1 MHKIPSLCLFFSYAG
16 SLFITPS
23 LFPLLHSLYLKG
35 SRLIFSLEGE
45 LKGRKFFWVGLGAE
59 RKISEMAQQDK
70 HFSSFSTTHFSIW
83 GIDETKLPSKDCA
96 APPSI
101 PM

>member
-1 MHKIPSLCLFFSYAG
+1 
-16 SLFITPS
+16 
-23 LFPLLHSLYLKG
+23 
-35 SRLIFSLEGE
+35 
-45 LKGRKFFWVGLGAE
+45 
-59 RKISEMAQQDK
+59 MAQQDK

-101 PM
+101 PILARNNINQLAAIEASGTTKV